1 MIKVALYSRV
11 SSKKIDKS
19 HSILRPMKILCVLF
33 TASILISSSWI
44 FAEMKDVFVATNE
57 NDDFSAIYIHQG
69 MFNGT
74 HWIQLSPLEKR
85 AYLLGYEDGFISN
98 AIFYIEKMERR
109 NEALESL
116 PTSIAEITTEGLI
129 NEIDKLYK
137 DFRNIKIPIPY
148 ALIIIRN
155 KLLGVEQSK
164 IDSYIEHLRSQL
176 KKIAE
181 EKE

>member
-57 NDDFSAIYIHQG
+57 SDDFSAIYIHQG

-98 AIFYIEKMERR
+98 AIFYIEEMERR

-116 PTSIAEITTEGLI
+116 PTSIAKITTEGLI
-129 NEIDKLYK
+129 NEIDKLYE
-137 DFRNIKIPIPY
+137 DSENIKIPVPY
-148 ALIIIRN
+148 AMIIMRN
-155 KLLGVEQSK
+155 KSIGTEQK
-164 IDSYIEHLRSQL
+164 EIDAYIEYLRSEL
-176 KKIAE
+176 KKAGE
-181 EKE
+181 RKE